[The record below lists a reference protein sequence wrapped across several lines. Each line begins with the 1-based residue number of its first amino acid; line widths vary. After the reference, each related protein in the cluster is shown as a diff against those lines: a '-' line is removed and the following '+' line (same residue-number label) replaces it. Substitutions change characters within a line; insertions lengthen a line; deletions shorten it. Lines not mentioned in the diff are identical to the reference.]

1 MMSNTVE
8 CVWDMSAFVQ
18 CVDAVL
24 DGTENYPPPHEQ
36 NWLASDIG
44 PTMDQRNDIHN
55 YVGSALAQWWPNVI
69 TYCITL
75 DQRWSN
81 DGPT

>member
-1 MMSNTVE
+1 MMSNKLE
-8 CVWDMSAFVQ
+8 CAWDMSAFVQ

-24 DGTENYPPPHEQ
+24 DGTENYPHEQ

-44 PTMDQRNDIHN
+44 PTMDQRNELRGQIN
-55 YVGSALAQWWPNVI
+55 ISW
-69 TYCITL
+69 ITL
-75 DQRWSN
+75 DQRWPN